1 DTLRLELVGSGI
13 HVSLIEPGPI
23 ESKFRENAHRMFQ
36 KHIDSLHSVHRQYY
50 QSLINRLE
58 KQGPAAP
65 FTLPAE
71 AVLEKVIHALQS
83 SRPKPRYH
91 VTFPTHLFALLR
103 RLLSSRAM
111 DRTLLRVGGSG
122 RR

>member
-1 DTLRLELVGSGI
+1 
-13 HVSLIEPGPI
+13 
-23 ESKFRENAHRMFQ
+23 
-36 KHIDSLHSVHRQYY
+36 
-50 QSLINRLE
+50 LINRLE

-83 SRPKPRYH
+83 NRPKPRYH

-103 RLLSSRAM
+103 RLLSSRAL